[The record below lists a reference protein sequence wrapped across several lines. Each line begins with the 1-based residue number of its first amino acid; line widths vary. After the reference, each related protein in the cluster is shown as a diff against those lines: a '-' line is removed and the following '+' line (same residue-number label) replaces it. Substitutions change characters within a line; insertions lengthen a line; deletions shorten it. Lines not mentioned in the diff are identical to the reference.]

1 MGIRAAH
8 GVFTLRLLGFDQ
20 VRNYDASWA
29 EWGTRDDTPIE
40 K

>member
-1 MGIRAAH
+1 L
-8 GVFTLRLLGFDQ
+8 FTLRLLGFDN

-29 EWGTRDDTPIE
+29 EWGNREDLPLE